1 MKTEFSF
8 RLPALILSALLLF
21 GLSARAAAESFGPVT
36 LLDDAYATL
45 SHADHDY
52 KGHRVRAMEQ
62 IRLAL
67 REQGDTI
74 SGKGRG
80 REPQGTSDAQ
90 LRAAIGLLEQAKG
103 SLSGREL
110 QRVNAAIVQLNTA
123 LSIK

>member
-1 MKTEFSF
+1 
-8 RLPALILSALLLF
+8 
-21 GLSARAAAESFGPVT
+21 
-36 LLDDAYATL
+36 
-45 SHADHDY
+45 
-52 KGHRVRAMEQ
+52 MEQ